1 MQAYAGVDAKGLTT
15 AKAAAE
21 EPLQFEQFNRT
32 SLRQGEMLQSNLGS
46 VGEAR
51 RTGQNWMDY
60 RGVPELTPR
69 KRPRTKQVSSSVYG

>member
-1 MQAYAGVDAKGLTT
+1 
-15 AKAAAE
+15 
-21 EPLQFEQFNRT
+21 
-32 SLRQGEMLQSNLGS
+32 MLQSNLGS